1 MIYFLWLSDQMDHLV
16 QMELYAPMESMVHMA
31 LFFSLSMERNPPING
46 TIRTIETNG
55 AIGAIF

>member
-31 LFFSLSMERNPPING
+31 LFFSSLNG
-46 TIRTIETNG
+46 TQPADKWHHKNY
-55 AIGAIF
+55 